1 MTTTVKTFSKLGA
14 ISLLGVMATGCVNT
28 AHEERLS
35 QKFLPA
41 YEDILDSVE
50 RPIDGAIFSVHA
62 SSPLVSDR
70 RARHVGDVLTIQ
82 LKESNKASK
91 SNNAKMSK
99 SGEFNVGL
107 PTSIFGD
114 KDSSAKLKSQMF
126 GKDALKSDSGYSFS
140 GTGAAG
146 QSNTIEGE
154 VTVTVV
160 KVFRN
165 GNMAVRG
172 EKRLRLTSGTEYIRI
187 SGIVRP
193 EDVTPDNRIDS
204 RRVAQAEIS
213 YTGAGGVGDSTQRG
227 WLSKFFGAVNPY

>member
-1 MTTTVKTFSKLGA
+1 MKNSGAKVESK
-14 ISLLGVMATGCVNT
+14 
-28 AHEERLS
+28 
-35 QKFLPA
+35 
-41 YEDILDSVE
+41 
-50 RPIDGAIFSVHA
+50 
-62 SSPLVSDR
+62 
-70 RARHVGDVLTIQ
+70 
-82 LKESNKASK
+82 
-91 SNNAKMSK
+91 
-99 SGEFNVGL
+99 
-107 PTSIFGD
+107 
-114 KDSSAKLKSQMF
+114 MF
-126 GKDALKSDSGYSFS
+126 AKDAMKSDSTYSYT

-165 GNMAVRG
+165 GNMSVRG

-213 YTGAGGVGDSTQRG
+213 YTGAGGVNDASRRG
-227 WLSKFFGAVNPY
+227 WLSKFFGVVSPY